1 MKRYYIT
8 TAVICLL
15 VLLAGSFAFGIW
27 NRAPVLDH
35 LKVGFIYEN
44 DESTPYTYNFFLA
57 EQALKKEYGEQVDI
71 ISRSNVRETETE
83 EPLREL
89 VDRGC
94 RIIFINSYSEQVEKV
109 AADYPAVQF
118 CQVSFRPTPDAQSP
132 ENYHTFKGKAYQGR
146 YVSGIVAGMKLR
158 EMLDQSVIQP
168 EEAVVGYVGAYGT
181 DEVVSGFTA
190 FLLGVR
196 SVVPEATMRV
206 RYTGTWS
213 SYALEKACAAALID
227 DGCAVI
233 AQHTDT
239 IGPAIACEEA
249 VSRKKV
255 YHVGYNQSMID
266 MAPDVSLISTRIS
279 WTPYIIGAVGAMLAS
294 KPIEQYVDAVAFGR
308 DMSAGFEK
316 NWVEMLEL
324 NKPLA
329 AEGTQARIDQTIE
342 AFRKH
347 QIDVF
352 KGNYVGVN
360 PDDPSDSIDLSQGY
374 IENKNSSS
382 PSFHYILRDI
392 ITIVDD

>member
-1 MKRYYIT
+1 MKRYYVT
-8 TAVICLL
+8 TLAICLL
-15 VLLAGSFAFGIW
+15 VLLVGSFVFDIW
-27 NRAPVLDH
+27 NRAPQLDK

-57 EQALKKEYGEQVDI
+57 EQALRKEYGGRVEI
-71 ISRSNVRETETE
+71 LSRSNVRETETE

-94 RIIFINSYSEQVEKV
+94 QIIFINSYSEQVEKV
-109 AADYPAVQF
+109 AQECPAVQF
-118 CQVSFRPTPDAQSP
+118 CQVSFRPVPNEQSP

-146 YVSGIVAGMKLR
+146 FVSGITAGMKLR
-158 EMLDQSVIQP
+158 EMLDQGVIQP
-168 EEAVVGYVGAYGT
+168 DEAIVGYVGAYGT
-181 DEVVSGFTA
+181 EEVISGFTA
-190 FLLGVR
+190 FFLGVR
-196 SVVPEATMRV
+196 SIVPEATMRV

-213 SYALEKACAAALID
+213 SYVLEKACAAALID
-227 DGCAVI
+227 EGCVII

-249 VSRKKV
+249 VSRKKA
-255 YHVGYNQSMID
+255 YHIGYNQSMID
-266 MAPDVSLISTRIS
+266 VAPDVSLISTRIS
-279 WTPYIIGAVGAMLAS
+279 WTPYIIGAVGAMLSS
-294 KPIEQYVDAVAFGR
+294 KPIEQYVDAAAFGR

-342 AFRKH
+342 AFRRN

-352 KGNYVGVN
+352 KGNYIGVN
-360 PDDPSDSIDLSQGY
+360 PDNSADTYDLTQGFT
-374 IENKNSSS
+374 ENKASSS
-382 PSFHYILRDI
+382 PSFHYILQDVI
-392 ITIVDD
+392 IVEN